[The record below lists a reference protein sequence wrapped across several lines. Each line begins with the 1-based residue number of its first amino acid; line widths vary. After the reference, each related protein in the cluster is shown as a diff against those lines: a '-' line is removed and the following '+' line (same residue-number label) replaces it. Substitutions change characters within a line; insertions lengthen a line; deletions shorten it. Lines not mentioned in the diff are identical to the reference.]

1 MTEPVKLLL
10 LIAIAVAVGGALS
23 GCNYVAPDIAVCLF
37 TPASCN

>member
-1 MTEPVKLLL
+1 MIEPAKLLL
-10 LIAIAVAVGGALS
+10 LIALAVAVGAALS